1 MNVTPRQLGR
11 VMSWVFGLM
20 GWTEFIHSRLFQG
33 AIIELRRSSVVKDG
47 LSTVK
52 ESELV
57 QPAQNFL
64 LFIALHC
71 EIRLRIL
78 TDECSI
84 PARSESTIVFFDTN
98 TQT

>member
-1 MNVTPRQLGR
+1 M
-11 VMSWVFGLM
+11 
-20 GWTEFIHSRLFQG
+20 
-33 AIIELRRSSVVKDG
+33 KDG

-84 PARSESTIVFFDTN
+84 LARSESTIVFF
-98 TQT
+98 

>member
-1 MNVTPRQLGR
+1 M
-11 VMSWVFGLM
+11 
-20 GWTEFIHSRLFQG
+20 
-33 AIIELRRSSVVKDG
+33 KDG

-57 QPAQNFL
+57 QPAHNFL

-71 EIRLRIL
+71 EMRLRIL
-78 TDECSI
+78 THECSI
-84 PARSESTIVFFDTN
+84 PAPSERTIVFFDTN

>member
-1 MNVTPRQLGR
+1 M
-11 VMSWVFGLM
+11 
-20 GWTEFIHSRLFQG
+20 
-33 AIIELRRSSVVKDG
+33 KDG

-57 QPAQNFL
+57 QPAQNVL

-78 TDECSI
+78 TDECKI
-84 PARSESTIVFFDTN
+84 PAHSESTIVFFDTN

>member
-1 MNVTPRQLGR
+1 MTAGLGNEFGVWADGLDR
-11 VMSWVFGLM
+11 V
-20 GWTEFIHSRLFQG
+20 HSLTAFQG
-33 AIIELRRSSVVKDG
+33 AIIQLRRSSVVKDG

-57 QPAQNFL
+57 QLAQNFL

-78 TDECSI
+78 ADEYSITACS
-84 PARSESTIVFFDTN
+84 EGTIVF
-98 TQT
+98 

>member
-1 MNVTPRQLGR
+1 MTAGSGNEFGVWADGLDR
-11 VMSWVFGLM
+11 V
-20 GWTEFIHSRLFQG
+20 HSGTAFLG
-33 AIIELRRSSVVKDG
+33 AIIELRRSGVVKDG

-57 QPAQNFL
+57 QLAQNFL

-78 TDECSI
+78 ADECSLT
-84 PARSESTIVFFDTN
+84 ACSERIIVF
-98 TQT
+98 